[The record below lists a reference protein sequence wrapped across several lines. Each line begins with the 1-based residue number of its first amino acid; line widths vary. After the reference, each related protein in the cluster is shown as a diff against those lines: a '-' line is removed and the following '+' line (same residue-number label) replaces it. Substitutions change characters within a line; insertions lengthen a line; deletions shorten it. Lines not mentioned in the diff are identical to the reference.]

1 MNIEAKKNIIY
12 LIRPQEADRTASLIL
27 PSFESRSR
35 NASMLFRCGVMI
47 EDRLKIEEK
56 KITHI

>member
-12 LIRPQEADRTASLIL
+12 PIRPQEADRTASLIL

-47 EDRLKIEEK
+47 ERSTKN
-56 KITHI
+56 